1 MFYTPIYGGM
11 IILTPIYGGI
21 NFKLERYSSQNG
33 GVPNGLPNIGQSHLG
48 QC

>member
-21 NFKLERYSSQNG
+21 NFKLERYSSQQG
-33 GVPNGLPNIGQSHLG
+33 GKYRKWLVITKYL
-48 QC
+48 